1 MKTVKGLS
9 HRKRGK
15 RGARTNAKRKAKL
28 QRARKRMTRGSRST
42 YR

>member
-15 RGARTNAKRKAKL
+15 KGARANSKRKSKL
-28 QRARKRMTRGSRST
+28 QRARRRNTRGARST